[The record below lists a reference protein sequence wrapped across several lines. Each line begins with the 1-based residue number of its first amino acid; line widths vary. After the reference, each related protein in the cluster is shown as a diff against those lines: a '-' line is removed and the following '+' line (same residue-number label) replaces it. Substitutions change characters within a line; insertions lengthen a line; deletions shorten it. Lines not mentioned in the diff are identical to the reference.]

1 VDIENDPLVLEVNGI
16 ILVKASVSDKTT
28 LVLNEPGRLLLKKLL
43 GGITPDEYE
52 SKSIV
57 GKEVEWLNFL
67 CDVL

>member
-1 VDIENDPLVLEVNGI
+1 MDIENDPLVLEVNGI